1 MSANQLSDTSS
12 KVRSDLRLGMVQGLL
27 SEFITSQQST
37 LWILLLVSL
46 GASVAAVASPY
57 FFASLIDHAKNRPEE
72 VLFLGFLGYATL
84 LAISNFLQATTQYLS
99 FSTAEVL
106 GFIVGKEFFAR
117 LLRKNSAFYVE
128 HNPAEIQQAIA
139 QGRQSLTI
147 LLQLLLIVI
156 LPGLTQISLALF
168 ILGALIDIQ
177 TMLIVALYGA
187 LFIATT
193 WFANLRTKRFLETA
207 VSSGQVNSRFIGNTI
222 LAMETLRQFG
232 SHRWM
237 TGKYVEQAKRAR
249 DNWRAF
255 AHRRIGFSLVL
266 VIGLLTQLAFA
277 FYFLVPRYQKGEIS
291 IGDVVLFNGLL
302 LLLNRPF
309 EMIGQAVD
317 DVVRS
322 FTSLSPLAS
331 MWFAPEEAADQA
343 NATIHSS
350 TTGAVSFEGVTYRY
364 DAGRGVSGFNFAAHR
379 GRLNFLLGET
389 GSGKSTV
396 LKLLLKTLE
405 PQAGRILFDGRDLR
419 MIERFE
425 WHRTV
430 AVVPQEVVLMNE
442 TIADNIL
449 LGRERSEAKL
459 AVALKKAQA
468 QELIDALPEGLET
481 VVGERGLKLSGGERQ
496 RIAIAR
502 ALYDQ
507 PAVLVLDEASSAL
520 DEQVEGL
527 VMEHIRNICSSV
539 TVIAVTHRKGIIRPE
554 DNVVEL

>member
-1 MSANQLSDTSS
+1 MSANQSLTTSAKAS
-12 KVRSDLRLGMVQGLL
+12 PELTLCMVRGLL
-27 SEFITSQQST
+27 SEFIASQKST
-37 LWILLLVSL
+37 LWILILVSL
-46 GASVAAVASPY
+46 GASVSAVASPY
-57 FFASLIDHAKNRPEE
+57 FFASLIDHATKRPE
-72 VLFLGFLGYATL
+72 LLILGFFAYATL
-84 LAISNFLQATTQYLS
+84 LAISNFLQASTQYLS

-117 LLRKNSAFYVE
+117 LLRKNSEFYVE
-128 HNPAEIQQAIA
+128 YNPAEIQQAIA

-147 LLQLLLIVI
+147 LLQLILIVI
-156 LPGLTQISLALF
+156 LPGLTQICLALF
-168 ILGALIDIQ
+168 TLGALIDVQ

-187 LFIATT
+187 FFIAIT
-193 WFANLRTKRFLETA
+193 WFANLRTKRFLEIA
-207 VSSGQVNSRFIGNTI
+207 VSSGQANSRFIGNTI

-232 SHRWM
+232 SHRWI
-237 TGKYVEQAKRAR
+237 TEKYVEQAKRAR

-255 AHRRIGFSLVL
+255 AHRRIGFSLAL
-266 VIGLLTQLAFA
+266 VIGLLTQLALA
-277 FYFLVPRYQKGEIS
+277 FCFLIPRYERGEIS
-291 IGDVVLFNGLL
+291 IGDLVLFNGLL

-322 FTSLSPLAS
+322 VTSLSPLAS
-331 MWFAPEEAADQA
+331 MWFAPEEAADEA
-343 NATIHSS
+343 NATMHNS
-350 TTGAVSFEGVTYRY
+350 TTSTISFEGVTYRY
-364 DAGRGVSGFNFAAHR
+364 DAGRGVSGFNFTAHR

-405 PQAGRILFDGRDLR
+405 PQEGRILFDGRDLR
-419 MIERFE
+419 TIERFE

-442 TIADNIL
+442 TVADNIL

-496 RIAIAR
+496 RLAIAR

-520 DEQVEGL
+520 DEQVEAL
-527 VMEHIRNICSSV
+527 VMEHIRDICSSV
-539 TVIAVTHRKGIIRPE
+539 TVIAVTHRKGIIRPG
-554 DNVVEL
+554 DNVFEL